1 MEKQESSTSF
11 QDEKRVN
18 EAGTGSVLHREQSEN
33 EQGCPHWNGEYCEA
47 AGYASFR
54 SEVLEKGRRPP
65 CLGGS
70 DKCPWGAWRLEAL
83 RRRRREEE
91 MAEEA
96 AEVWGV

>member
-1 MEKQESSTSF
+1 MEK
-11 QDEKRVN
+11 
-18 EAGTGSVLHREQSEN
+18 AEN
-33 EQGCPHWNGEYCEA
+33 EEACPYWNGEYCEA

-70 DKCPWGAWRLEAL
+70 DKCPWGAWRLAAL
-83 RRRRREEE
+83 RKKRREEE

-96 AEVWGV
+96 AEVWGG